1 MTTPAICRPP
11 PAASSPRS
19 DLPSTHRLACRHGI
33 ADRPH
38 VAWEGLVA
46 GSLASVLSALA
57 LAWAGSRQTRSAATP
72 LNAVSQWRW
81 GDRAL
86 REHRASGRYTAL
98 GYAIHHGASVFW
110 GCVHAAALRRHP
122 QAHRLHLATAGAAAT
137 SVLACFVDFRCTPE
151 RFTPG
156 FQHHLSRNALAG
168 TYAAFGVGL
177 ALGAWALRV
186 RARRDAEAEAEPT
199 GAGAAARR

>member
-1 MTTPAICRPP
+1 MNTPATSPP
-11 PAASSPRS
+11 HPGASAARS
-19 DLPSTHRLACRHGI
+19 ALAPPQRATQQGET

-38 VAWEGLVA
+38 IAIEGLVA

-57 LAWAGSRQTRSAATP
+57 LAWAGSRQARSAATP

-81 GDRAL
+81 GDKAL
-86 REHRASGRYTAL
+86 RQHRASGRYTAL

-110 GCVHAAALRRHP
+110 ACVHAAALRRHP

-137 SVLACFVDFRCTPE
+137 SMVACFVDFRYTPE

-156 FQHHLSRNALAG
+156 FQHHLSRTALAG

-177 ALGAWALRV
+177 ALGAWALRA
-186 RARRDAEAEAEPT
+186 RTRRDASPPAPLP
-199 GAGAAARR
+199 AARR